1 MSKLIF
7 DVAGAIIVSVGGSGL
22 IIVGLSSWLGKIWA
36 NRILL
41 NEKSKHDNELEK
53 YKSQLVT
60 EIEKIKMINNNA
72 TYVSQKHFEKEQEI
86 LMLIWER
93 AIQVIWSTASLYPN
107 YIENVPIDEK
117 EREEFELN
125 KYRKFHESY
134 NEFSSAISNYKP
146 FYFEELFNDLIELR
160 SRCKKQGDIFKRFKF
175 DVKYSETFRST
186 RDAQPTDEQD
196 QFVYDEN
203 PRYFSEF
210 EEQVSAKIREYLK
223 KLKTID

>member
-36 NRILL
+36 NRILQD
-41 NEKSKHDNELEK
+41 EKSKHDNELEK

-93 AIQVIWSTASLYPN
+93 TINVIWSTASLYPN
-107 YIENVPIDEK
+107 YIENVPTDAK
-117 EREEFELN
+117 ELEEFELK
-125 KYRKFHESY
+125 KYKKFQESY
-134 NEFSSAISNYKP
+134 NEFSSALSNYKP
-146 FYFEELFNDLIELR
+146 FYFEELFNDLVELR
-160 SRCKKQGDIFKRFKF
+160 IRCKKQGDIFKRFKF
-175 DVKYSETFRST
+175 DVKYSETFRAI
-186 RDAQPTDEQD
+186 RDAQPTVEQD
-196 QFVYDEN
+196 KFVYDEN
-203 PRYFSEF
+203 PKFFSEI
-210 EEQVSAKIREYLK
+210 EDRASSMIREYLN
-223 KLKTID
+223 KLKTIN